1 MPVIHT
7 PGADPVQ
14 YLDPDLRAGAQVIGF
29 SVAARLRDLAPA
41 LRPADDSGTEATFVI
56 DTLDLEPVDP
66 ADALTLVACL
76 GAHDAYAVGR
86 GRPGAVSAGALALAR
101 VLVWATRAEML
112 GGRPDVRWIG
122 PPARMPDG
130 LEGQVITA
138 NVVLTCGDT
147 RARASAAMVVARS

>member
-1 MPVIHT
+1 VPVIHT
-7 PGADPVQ
+7 PGADPAQ
-14 YLDPDLRAGAQVIGF
+14 HLDPDLRAGAQAIGL

-41 LRPADDSGTEATFVI
+41 LRPADDSRTEPTFVI
-56 DTLDLEPVDP
+56 DTLDLEPDDP

-76 GAHDAYAVGR
+76 GAHDAYALGR

-101 VLVWATRAEML
+101 VLVWAARAEML

-130 LEGQVITA
+130 VEGQVITA
-138 NVVLTCGDT
+138 SVVLTRGDT